1 MVLYSRMTN
10 TECFKLVDKTVAPDS
25 VKVSHIMLAGKSE
38 AETTALADSLMG
50 ALKGGA
56 NFAELAKKY
65 SADQAAENGGELGWF
80 TEVTALRGVNDD
92 FKKAV
97 FSTPLNEVA
106 VVKSLYGTHLVKVTE
121 KTGNVEKYKI
131 ADIDMTVSPSSKTY
145 SNIYNELNQFVSK
158 NNSMAKLERMRRK
171 PVIT

>member
-1 MVLYSRMTN
+1 M
-10 TECFKLVDKTVAPDS
+10 
-25 VKVSHIMLAGKSE
+25 
-38 AETTALADSLMG
+38 
-50 ALKGGA
+50 
-56 NFAELAKKY
+56 
-65 SADQAAENGGELGWF
+65 
-80 TEVTALRGVNDD
+80 RGVNDD

-145 SNIYNELNQFVSK
+145 SNIYNELNQSYRRTTLWL
-158 NNSMAKLERMRRK
+158 NWRRMRRK